1 MNEVIF
7 LYLSGTA
14 APSNCTVGTRT
25 RAGRAECVFGKR
37 DFATGGSLERREFI
51 TLLSGT
57 ALAWPLFGQDR
68 AKRGKYATNTDPGQ
82 PYVMC
87 GGDEAAQ

>member
-1 MNEVIF
+1 M
-7 LYLSGTA
+7 
-14 APSNCTVGTRT
+14 
-25 RAGRAECVFGKR
+25 K
-37 DFATGGSLERREFI
+37 RREFI
-51 TLLSGT
+51 TMLGGGV
-57 ALAWPLFGQDR
+57 AAWPLFGQDR